1 MVQQVSSKLYSHE
14 VLCFQGE
21 VLLFMQD
28 NRALTTTSKLS
39 EEGKEMEVFNQQFPE
54 LMEFNP
60 RVWSSEMK
68 QL

>member
-1 MVQQVSSKLYSHE
+1 MVQQISSKLYSHE

-28 NRALTTTSKLS
+28 IRAVMTTSKLS
-39 EEGKEMEVFNQQFPE
+39 EEGKEMEVFHQQFPE
-54 LMEFNP
+54 LMVSCP

-68 QL
+68 QV

>member
-1 MVQQVSSKLYSHE
+1 M
-14 VLCFQGE
+14 
-21 VLLFMQD
+21 FMQD
-28 NRALTTTSKLS
+28 IRAVMTTSKLS